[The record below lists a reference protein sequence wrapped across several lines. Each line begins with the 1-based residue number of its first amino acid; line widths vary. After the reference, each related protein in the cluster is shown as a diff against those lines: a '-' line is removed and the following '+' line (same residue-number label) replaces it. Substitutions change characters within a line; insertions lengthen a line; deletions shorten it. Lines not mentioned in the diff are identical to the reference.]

1 MTTDPSTSVSQAT
14 EASPTADDLAQS
26 PAQGFVPA
34 SVQAV
39 LAPDEIVILY
49 LRPSLLYIPLSRL
62 GTLAASAVIV
72 SLLAYASKLPASPW
86 TETHAIL
93 IATLMASCRL
103 SWAWLDWFTHA
114 FVLTD
119 RRVIARRGI
128 IRTALYEAPLT
139 RIQNTIVV
147 QSARE
152 RLFGLGTI
160 GFATAGRGTFDAFW
174 QSVPAPF
181 AVHRKVLETIQR
193 YGRK

>member
-49 LRPSLLYIPLSRL
+49 LRPSLLYIPLSSL

-128 IRTALYEAPLT
+128 IRTALHEAP
-139 RIQNTIVV
+139 
-147 QSARE
+147 
-152 RLFGLGTI
+152 
-160 GFATAGRGTFDAFW
+160 
-174 QSVPAPF
+174 PAPCGFHF
-181 AVHRKVLETIQR
+181 APAAEGPFGALPVNALVEPPSRTNSSYCLRLSVSESTS
-193 YGRK
+193 YAC